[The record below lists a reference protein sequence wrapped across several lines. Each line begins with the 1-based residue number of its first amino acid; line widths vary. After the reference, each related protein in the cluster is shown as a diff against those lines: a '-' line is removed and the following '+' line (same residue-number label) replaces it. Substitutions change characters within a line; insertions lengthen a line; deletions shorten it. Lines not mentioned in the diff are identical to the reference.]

1 MSYLIDEAGMSREQ
15 VRKTLAAICERLE
28 ACSSA
33 TLENRY
39 FRKDTPQVRTVQRLW
54 VVGSYAREAGTGEDL
69 DVVMELDS
77 PHYRASELNR
87 VLLGNPQSVNL
98 YAGTPEDNTSGV
110 EFPEACL
117 IWEAGK
123 GSLELL
129 DAISAGPVAERTA
142 VSMPG
147 ALPMAA

>member
-1 MSYLIDEAGMSREQ
+1 MSYPIVEARMSREQ
-15 VRKTLAAICERLE
+15 ARQTLAGICERLE

-39 FRKDTPQVRTVQRLW
+39 FRKGAPQIRTVQRLW
-54 VVGSYAREAGTGEDL
+54 VVGSYARGAGMGEDL
-69 DVVMELDS
+69 DIVMELDV
-77 PHYRASELNR
+77 PHYRVSELNR

-110 EFPEACL
+110 EFPEAYL
-117 IWEAGK
+117 IWESGK

-129 DAISAGPVAERTA
+129 DAISAGSAAERTA
-142 VSMPG
+142 VSMPD